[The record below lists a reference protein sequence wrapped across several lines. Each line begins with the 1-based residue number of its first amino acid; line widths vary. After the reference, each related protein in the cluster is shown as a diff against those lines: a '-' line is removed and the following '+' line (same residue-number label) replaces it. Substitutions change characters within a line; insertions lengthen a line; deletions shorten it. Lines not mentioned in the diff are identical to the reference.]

1 MALQA
6 ETLWLAPTRPAM
18 KAGVPMEGFYLN
30 LLGTFMFGMI
40 MGAPY
45 YWLVGVLL
53 HYVVLRP
60 LATWDP
66 NFFRVLRLWLSTKGE
81 GIGSETYGAPTL
93 VPLAAARAE
102 GAEEYQ
108 VCV

>member
-1 MALQA
+1 MATHR

-18 KAGVPMEGFYLN
+18 VRGVPMEGFYIN
-30 LLGTFMFGMI
+30 LLGTFFFGML

-53 HYVVLRP
+53 HYAVLRP

-66 NFFRVLRLWLSTKGE
+66 SFFRVLRLWLVTKGE
-81 GIGSETYGAPTL
+81 GIGADLYGAPTL
-93 VPLAAARAE
+93 VPLASARAE
-102 GAEEYQ
+102 SSEEYQ
-108 VCV
+108 VCA